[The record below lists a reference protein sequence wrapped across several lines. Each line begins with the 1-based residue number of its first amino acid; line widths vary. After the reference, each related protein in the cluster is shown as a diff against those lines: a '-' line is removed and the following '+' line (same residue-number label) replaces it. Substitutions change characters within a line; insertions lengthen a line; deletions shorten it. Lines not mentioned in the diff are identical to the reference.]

1 MVTSQDIRLDNPDL
15 YTEGVPHDIFRR
27 LRHEAPVY
35 WNEGAEANFW
45 ALTKYDD
52 IVFVSQNPDIFSS
65 AEGTNLEDI
74 HAGEGLMMVNM
85 DAPRHTQL
93 RSLVSKGF
101 TPKMTRAMEPHVREV
116 ASGIIDKVANRGE
129 CDFVV
134 DVAAELPL
142 QVIAELIG
150 IPQEDR
156 HKVFDWSN
164 RMIGFTDP
172 EYGTSIEGGAQAA
185 AEMFAYSDQL
195 AKQRLEDPQDDV
207 VSILMQA
214 DFDGEKLDPLEFNFF
229 FLLLSV
235 AGNETTR
242 NLISGGMQALMERP
256 GERQRLLDDP
266 SLIPTA
272 IEEMLRWVTPVMY
285 FRRTATQDTEIRGQA
300 IKNGEKVTM
309 WYGSGNRDEDVYP
322 NGDTFDVGRDPN
334 PHLTFGAGGPH
345 FCLGASLA
353 RLEIRTMFEE
363 LLRRLPDMAQAGP
376 TPHLRSN
383 FISGI
388 KHMPVTFTPE
398 KA

>member
-1 MVTSQDIRLDNPDL
+1 MVTKQDIRLDNPDL
-15 YTEGVPHDIFRR
+15 YTEGVPHEIFRH

-45 ALTKYDD
+45 ALTKYED
-52 IVFVSQNPDIFSS
+52 IVHVSQHPEIFSS
-65 AEGTNLEDI
+65 AQGTNLEDI

-101 TPKMTRAMEPHVREV
+101 TPKMVRAMEPHVRDT
-116 ASGIIDKVANRGE
+116 ATAIIDSVANKGE

-150 IPQEDR
+150 VPQEDR

-172 EYGTSIEGGAQAA
+172 EYGTSLEGGAQAA
-185 AEMFAYSDQL
+185 AEMFAYCDEL
-195 AKQRLEDPQDDV
+195 AKKRLEDPKDDV
-207 VSILMQA
+207 VSILLQA
-214 DFDGEKLDPLEFNFF
+214 DVDGQKLDTMEFNFF

-242 NLISGGMQALMERP
+242 NLISGGMKALMEHP
-256 GERQRLLDDP
+256 DQRQRLLDDR
-266 SLIPTA
+266 SLIPSA
-272 IEEMLRWVTPVMY
+272 VEEMLRWVTPVMY
-285 FRRTATQDTEIRGQA
+285 FRRTTTQDTEIRGQP
-300 IKNGEKVTM
+300 IKKDEKVTM
-309 WYGSGNRDEDVYP
+309 WYGSANRDEEVYP
-322 NGDTFDVGRDPN
+322 DGDVFDIGRDPN

-353 RLEIRTMFEE
+353 RLEIRIMFEE
-363 LLRRLPDMAQAGP
+363 LLQRLPDMELVGH
-376 TPHLRSN
+376 TPYLRSN

-388 KHMPVTFTPE
+388 KHMPVRFTPE